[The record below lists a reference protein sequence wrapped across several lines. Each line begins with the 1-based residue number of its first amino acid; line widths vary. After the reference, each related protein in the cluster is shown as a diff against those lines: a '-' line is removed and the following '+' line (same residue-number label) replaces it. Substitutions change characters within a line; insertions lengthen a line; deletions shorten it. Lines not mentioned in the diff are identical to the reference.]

1 MRKVTLTVMGI
12 AGLSLLLCGS
22 GEALAQTDRTAF
34 PPGAPGSDAA
44 DSRTQSMTPGGGGVG
59 TEGTAPS
66 GTQAGGTGGSGTA
79 AAGAGQAAG
88 GAGASPADLRQ
99 SVLQLQSEVA
109 QLRQELAQVRSELA
123 NANANTG
130 VGGSGQAGVAPP
142 AAPTGAGVGQNT
154 QSTAAGGS
162 SAQGTVSGGTGGQG
176 APLRAGTAQ
185 ETAQRGA
192 QVPADTDNAGEAVVN
207 AIYTGK
213 VRSVS
218 DRQLV
223 LLDDAG
229 QPFTVELGPRTRFIS
244 RGQRIPAQQLK
255 QGTRVRATVDLLSGR
270 NQATEVTTL
279 PER

>member
-22 GEALAQTDRTAF
+22 GEVLAQTDRTAF

-44 DSRTQSMTPGGGGVG
+44 DSRVQSMTPGDGGVG
-59 TEGTAPS
+59 AE
-66 GTQAGGTGGSGTA
+66 
-79 AAGAGQAAG
+79 QAAG

-99 SVLQLQSEVA
+99 TVLQLQSEVA
-109 QLRQELAQVRSELA
+109 RLRQELAQVRAELA
-123 NANANTG
+123 NTPANTG
-130 VGGSGQAGVAPP
+130 VGGSGQAGVAPA

-154 QSTAAGGS
+154 QDTATGGS
-162 SAQGTVSGGTGGQG
+162 SAQSTVSGGTGGQG
-176 APLRAGTAQ
+176 TALRAGTAQ
-185 ETAQRGA
+185 ETAQSGA
-192 QVPADTDNAGEAVVN
+192 QAADTAGSGEAVVN

-255 QGTRVRATVDLLSGR
+255 QGTRVRATVDMLSGR

-279 PER
+279 P